1 MRLHNNLSLREAKE
15 QFEIMFINDALQDN
29 KYNMRK
35 TAEMLNIHYSALH
48 RKMKYLGMHKASNIS
63 LEKSSQ

>member
-48 RKMKYLGMHKASNIS
+48 RKMKYLGMLKVSNITQ
-63 LEKSSQ
+63 EKSSQ

>member
-15 QFEIMFINDALQDN
+15 HFEIMFINDALQDN

-48 RKMKYLGMHKASNIS
+48 RKMKYLGINKASNIS